1 MKGDSRSK
9 VNVNKSEVAG
19 RIVAGSATIHAA
31 IVVRNTCTKG
41 YSSTLKKNDLVPNR

>member
-31 IVVRNTCTKG
+31 IVVRKHIKG
-41 YSSTLKKNDLVPNR
+41 IYRT